1 MKING
6 IDSSLGLLLG
16 KIFKIVGIKF
26 GFIWPTLRAKILF
39 RLYGCKYGKSLKV
52 CGKLHLRPSAKNS
65 ILLGD
70 NVKLTSR
77 FLTNTVGITNP
88 MVFECVENGCIEI
101 GSNSGLTSTIIS
113 ARCRVIIGSHVKVG
127 ANVRIFDHDFHSL
140 DFEQRRDGK
149 SDASNTRS
157 AEIVIEDDVFIGT
170 NSIILKGVHVGR
182 GSIISAGSVVA
193 IKNIPPL
200 SRVVGNPAYILS
212 DVKLPYHAN

>member
-1 MKING
+1 MKIKG
-6 IDSSLGLLLG
+6 KDFSFGLLIG
-16 KIFKIVGIKF
+16 KVLKVVGIKF
-26 GFIWPTLRAKILF
+26 GFIWPTLRAKIIF
-39 RLYGCKYGKSLKV
+39 RLYGCKYGKNLKV
-52 CGKLHLRPSAKNS
+52 CGELHLRPSAKNS
-65 ILLGD
+65 IVLGD

-88 MVFECVENGCIEI
+88 MVLECVENGCIEI
-101 GSNSGLTSTIIS
+101 GSNTGLTSTIIS
-113 ARCRVIIGSHVKVG
+113 ARSRVIIGRHVKVG
-127 ANVRIFDHDFHSL
+127 ANVRIFDHDFHAL

-182 GSIISAGSVVA
+182 GSIIGAGSVVA

-200 SRVVGNPAYILS
+200 SRVVGNPANILL
-212 DVKLPYHAN
+212 DAKRPYHAK